1 MQQGH
6 GFSLEG
12 TVVAVAADRD
22 HHFSKPSQDRIML
35 VEGHGVEGDAHAGPF
50 VRHRYLARRQP
61 RLPNLRQVHLIRP
74 SSLHPFRMPAS
85 RSQRGT
91 WARISPLPV
100 WTLSGCLSGRSSSLD
115 QRRSWS

>member
-22 HHFSKPSQDRIML
+22 HHFSKPPQDRIML

-61 RLPNLRQVHLIRP
+61 RLANLRQVHLIPSELFASLSDAGFHVRP
-74 SSLHPFRMPAS
+74 GARREYHHAGLDLERMPL
-85 RSQRGT
+85 GT
-91 WARISPLPV
+91 LIELGPAQ
-100 WTLSGCLSGRSSSLD
+100 SSN
-115 QRRSWS
+115 